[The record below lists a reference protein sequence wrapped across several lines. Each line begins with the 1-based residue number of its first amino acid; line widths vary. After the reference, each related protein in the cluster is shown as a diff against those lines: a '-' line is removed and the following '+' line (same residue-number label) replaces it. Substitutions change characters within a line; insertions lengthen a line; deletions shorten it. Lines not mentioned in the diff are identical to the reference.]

1 MDPAE
6 HPSAG
11 CMTGWG
17 LTPACGIVSSSLFSS
32 GPVRFREAG
41 TRACAGCGRSRPFL
55 LPVAWSAGEVPVSF
69 GSWPWPARQQPPS
82 TTRQARSGLIDGRS
96 RPRDRS
102 VMRARALTG
111 AAGSGCGRPGDE
123 SSGHHQT
130 ERLAGLDEAE
140 QRGWWIEGCL
150 PCHPIL
156 YRKVPDRPS
165 DYGGGRW
172 ASRWELLPSDTKSE
186 GRSTAGCPAMARLVI
201 PLVIPPAITRQVR
214 DTLAGRPR

>member
-17 LTPACGIVSSSLFSS
+17 LTPACDIVSSPSS
-32 GPVRFREAG
+32 PLDRFDSEAG
-41 TRACAGCGRSRPFL
+41 TRACGAGCGRSRPFL

-82 TTRQARSGLIDGRS
+82 TTRQARSGLIDGCS

-130 ERLAGLDEAE
+130 ERLAGLDRGRAE
-140 QRGWWIEGCL
+140 RVVDRGL
-150 PCHPIL
+150 L
-156 YRKVPDRPS
+156 
-165 DYGGGRW
+165 
-172 ASRWELLPSDTKSE
+172 ALPSDSVSE
-186 GRSTAGCPAMARLVI
+186 GAGPTIRLRRRKVGFPVGATI
-201 PLVIPPAITRQVR
+201 FRHKI
-214 DTLAGRPR
+214 GR

>member
-1 MDPAE
+1 VYDRLGFDPGMR
-6 HPSAG
+6 HRFFLPLLLW
-11 CMTGWG
+11 TGS
-17 LTPACGIVSSSLFSS
+17 IQRSRYSSLRCRLRPIPALPPPCRLVRGRGSRQLRIVAMASPPAAAVHHEAGAVRADRWSLQAS
-32 GPVRFREAG
+32 GP
-41 TRACAGCGRSRPFL
+41 
-55 LPVAWSAGEVPVSF
+55 
-69 GSWPWPARQQPPS
+69 
-82 TTRQARSGLIDGRS
+82 
-96 RPRDRS
+96 S

-172 ASRWELLPSDTKSE
+172 ASRWELLPSDTRSE

-214 DTLAGRPR
+214 NTLAGRAG

>member
-17 LTPACGIVSSSLFSS
+17 LTPARGIVSSSLFSS

-41 TRACAGCGRSRPFL
+41 TRACGAGCGRSRPFL

-82 TTRQARSGLIDGRS
+82 TTRQVRSGLIDGRS

-111 AAGSGCGRPGDE
+111 AARSGCGRPGDE

-140 QRGWWIEGCL
+140 QRGGGSRAACL
-150 PCHPIL
+150 AIRFCIGRCRTDHQTTAAERGLPGGSYDLPTQD
-156 YRKVPDRPS
+156 RKVEARPAVLPWP
-165 DYGGGRW
+165 GWRQGR
-172 ASRWELLPSDTKSE
+172 
-186 GRSTAGCPAMARLVI
+186 
-201 PLVIPPAITRQVR
+201 PPAAPIQT
-214 DTLAGRPR
+214 ASAPA